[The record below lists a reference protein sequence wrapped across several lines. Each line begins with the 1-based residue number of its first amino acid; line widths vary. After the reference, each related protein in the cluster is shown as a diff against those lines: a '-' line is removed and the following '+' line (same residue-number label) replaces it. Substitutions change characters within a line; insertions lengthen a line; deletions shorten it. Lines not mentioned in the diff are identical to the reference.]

1 MCKRIFTFF
10 IFVLI
15 AGVQAINAT
24 RNINTEI
31 VRVSGNDCIL
41 KIDKTLLK
49 KDFTIASRVEI
60 IGKMSGKFRLSAG
73 QRFYNPVWIKLR
85 LNNDKLE
92 FIKMNEKDSYF
103 GSLSSSNAYNRN
115 TVPRI
120 WKEYAVTFVSDSSF
134 EVNLGKFFLELLG
147 DVDPFQNVSKSGK
160 VVSADT
166 KLLGVSITSSSIE
179 ARVGY
184 FFENNGEKMPVV
196 LRKSLR
202 ILPVEKMQSRIS
214 DIRINYWEILKTK
227 YNTDIPSIE
236 KKAYITRFRLEPSSE
251 MEYGKKLVCPKKQ
264 IVFYV
269 DSCFPD
275 KWKSAIK
282 AGIEDWN
289 KAFEQI
295 GFKDVM
301 KAVDYPK
308 DKSFD
313 EFASGI
319 NCFRYVVSDFPNAM
333 GKYWA
338 DPRTGEI
345 LESDVLFYSSVV
357 DLLKKWYFL
366 QTASYNALARNTNI
380 PDSVLSR
387 LIRYASAHE
396 VGHCLGLEHNFKASF
411 AYDTDSL
418 RSKNFTDKYGSTPS
432 IMDYARMNYVAQPG
446 DGVTNV
452 YPPYIGETDKYAI
465 KIGYKY
471 LEKENDSIV
480 ISWINEKQH
489 NPLYRYDK
497 SNPSAFN
504 NDPSVMQTDIGNN
517 PRVSGTYGI
526 SNLRNI
532 LENISKW
539 NPSKDNPFEG
549 YPVSFDDLMDSYFK
563 YVQGMVP
570 WIGGAYNGA
579 ASSPG
584 VAKEKIYV
592 TAEESKA
599 TVNQILYELSEGY
612 SFLVSSDVEKYAG
625 DKTGNIISKHKDLM
639 ESMLNETLFEHLA
652 YTSSHTGYGIEDY
665 LKQLTKGIL
674 ALPDNNPVYKN
685 IKYNYLKGISRLITT
700 DMNAWYVPVMKEALY
715 SHVDWIKKKYK
726 KNKTLHY
733 YLKGNLL

>member
-1 MCKRIFTFF
+1 MVKRILICVVLVF
-10 IFVLI
+10 IVCVFAVNANHSFRAELI
-15 AGVQAINAT
+15 
-24 RNINTEI
+24 RF
-31 VRVSGNDCIL
+31 SGNDCIV
-41 KIDKTLLK
+41 KMDKSLLEN
-49 KDFTIASRVEI
+49 DFTIAARVEAL
-60 IGKMSGKFRLSAG
+60 GKVSGKLKLSSGQRLS
-73 QRFYNPVWIKLR
+73 NPIWLR
-85 LNNDKLE
+85 LRLDQGKLCL
-92 FIKMNEKDSYF
+92 IKVDGKNLFTGGE
-103 GSLSSSNAYNRN
+103 SSSKAYIRNAL
-115 TVPRI
+115 PGI
-120 WKEYAVTFVSDSSF
+120 WKEYVASEVKDSSF
-134 EVNLGKFFLELLG
+134 TVNLGKFFLEQLDG
-147 DVDPFQNVSKSGK
+147 VDPFQGRTMPGK
-160 VVSADT
+160 LVSADT
-166 KLLGVSITSSSIE
+166 KLLGVSITDCSIE
-179 ARVGY
+179 ASVAY
-184 FFENNGEKMPVV
+184 SFEQNGEKKPVII
-196 LRKSLR
+196 RKSLR
-202 ILPVEKMQSRIS
+202 ILPEKPIKPRIS
-214 DIRINYWEILKTK
+214 DNRINYGEVLKTI
-227 YNTDIPSIE
+227 YDTDVPSIDGN
-236 KKAYITRFRLEPSSE
+236 AFITRFRVEPSVE
-251 MEYGKKLVCPKKQ
+251 MEPGKLVSPKKQ

-295 GFKDVM
+295 GFKEVM
-301 KAVDYPK
+301 KAVDYPR

-685 IKYNYLKGISRLITT
+685 IQYNYLKGISRLITT
-700 DMNAWYVPVMKEALY
+700 DINAWYVPVMKEALY